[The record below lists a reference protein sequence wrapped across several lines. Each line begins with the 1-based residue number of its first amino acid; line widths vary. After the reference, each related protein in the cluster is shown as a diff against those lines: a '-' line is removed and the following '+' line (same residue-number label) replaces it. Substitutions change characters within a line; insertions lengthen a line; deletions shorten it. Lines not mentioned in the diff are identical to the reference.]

1 MRHYAVVAAIL
12 AFYLWGAHVPLHAAE
27 KPQTTAAASYT
38 GGVVDPAGQPAA
50 GCRAYLVNAGPP
62 WKLEVIEEA
71 VSGAD
76 GSFTLRT
83 PRPWS
88 PDISGRQLSLF
99 VRDAKGRIGF
109 PDWSQPNAI
118 AEQGGRFR
126 LVEVGAVHGRLV
138 DGAGLPLADIEVR
151 PAVLA
156 AAEFGKPGVW
166 RTSLPQVVRSKM
178 IAKTGTDGAFVLWG
192 LPKKGTILLKIA
204 GGEYGHLDAFL
215 APGKPVTIALDRVAK
230 VSGTVT
236 CPVSTAAE
244 GLKLRL
250 VPADG
255 DPYQGRDY
263 RLVFEHTITT
273 EKGGQFRNA
282 NVIPG
287 KYRLEL
293 DLRDRKGY
301 HMDSSPLVEVRPG
314 ATVEH
319 LTIALRP
326 DFQVKGSVVDAE
338 TRAGVKG
345 VEVYLYQSSGEER
358 RWTMQGRARTDEKGL
373 FVASAKPGRILVSIG
388 GVPDGYVRPS
398 TMRFDGEPPEVTK
411 DTTLPPLRLE
421 RAIPIEGLVVEGA
434 GKPVVGAEVYA
445 SMVRNQSGAPV
456 SVFAPDGGRQKTDS
470 QGRFRV
476 KGVPADAEV
485 SIRVRSE
492 AGVTDGPVS
501 INPKKPVRLV
511 LSPQH
516 AFALRGQVIGR
527 SGKPIRWAN
536 VRLMFQGSDGQSRF
550 LYPVETTSSDV
561 KGVFTFRNLWPGDE
575 YQALIEVDGYERV
588 QTPLVA
594 GEAGK
599 EHDLGRISPV
609 SNPAGASGAPLRP
622 AQVGPPR

>member
-1 MRHYAVVAAIL
+1 MRHYAVVAAL
-12 AFYLWGAHVPLHAAE
+12 LTFCLYGAHVPLHAAE

-71 VSGAD
+71 VSGAN
-76 GSFTLRT
+76 GRFTLRT

-88 PDISGRQLSLF
+88 PDTSGRQLSLF
-99 VRDAKGRIGF
+99 IRDAKGRIGF

-138 DGAGLPLADIEVR
+138 DGSGRPLADINVR
-151 PAVLA
+151 PCVLA

-166 RTSLPQVVRSKM
+166 RTSLPEVVRSKM
-178 IAKTGTDGAFVLWG
+178 IARTGTA
-192 LPKKGTILLKIA
+192 
-204 GGEYGHLDAFL
+204 
-215 APGKPVTIALDRVAK
+215 
-230 VSGTVT
+230 
-236 CPVSTAAE
+236 
-244 GLKLRL
+244 
-250 VPADG
+250 
-255 DPYQGRDY
+255 
-263 RLVFEHTITT
+263 

-314 ATVEH
+314 ATVDH
-319 LTIALRP
+319 LTIALKP
-326 DFQVKGSVVDAE
+326 DLQIKGSVVDAE

-358 RWTMQGRARTDEKGL
+358 RWTMQGRARTDEKGM

-398 TMRFDGEPPEVTK
+398 TMRFDGEPPEFTK
-411 DTTLPPLRLE
+411 DTTLPPVRLE
-421 RAIPIEGLVVEGA
+421 RAVPIEGLVVDGA
-434 GKPVVGAEVYA
+434 GKPVVGADVFA
-445 SMVRNQSGAPV
+445 FMVRIQSGAPV
-456 SVFAPDGGRQKTDS
+456 SVSAPDGGKQKTDS
-470 QGRFRV
+470 EGRFRI
-476 KGVPADAEV
+476 KGVPADVEL

-492 AGVTDGPVS
+492 AGVTDGAVS
-501 INPKKPVRLV
+501 IDPKKPIRLV
-511 LSPQH
+511 VSPKH

-536 VRLMFQGSDGQSRF
+536 VRLMFQGSAGQSRF

-561 KGVFTFRNLWPGDE
+561 KGAFTFSHLWPGDE
-575 YQALIEVDGYERV
+575 YQAMIEVDGYERV

-609 SNPAGASGAPLRP
+609 PNPAGATEAPLRP
-622 AQVGPPR
+622 AQFGPPR